1 MFSVKKFLRPLIFTL
16 TIIFVTL
23 SVTGCG
29 SVINGIN
36 QANKAR
42 KAFKA
47 VKATTDV
54 VDLKRYADDFAD
66 KILKHR

>member
-1 MFSVKKFLRPLIFTL
+1 MFSVKKFFHPLIFIL

-36 QANKAR
+36 QANKSR

-47 VKATTDV
+47 VKSV
-54 VDLKRYADDFAD
+54 IEVIDLKRNADDLAD
-66 KILKHR
+66 KLLKHR